1 VSHRECAKATVK
13 VTLTGPDGKVLKVI
27 EGESPDPFDRQFLT
41 LTFEGFFGQ
50 VGSFA
55 IQDIFNNT
63 LWVYVSPTSTFPG
76 FGALSMPPCLIG
88 CGGLPNSPPNGPGL
102 LFFSD
107 DLSNNTSCGVSVVN
121 CVSPVTSG
129 IAYSPL
135 SVSPSLVADA
145 FGFNPG
151 MASFTVSQ
159 SATNVSGSPIT
170 VTVVS
175 LIVAIA
181 GTANPSPT
189 LIPVS
194 LFAFSPPI
202 VWSPGVTITVSV
214 TYIFPYGIPVSSSSR
229 GTIVAL

>member
-1 VSHRECAKATVK
+1 LSHLETVKATVK
-13 VTLTGPDGKVLKVI
+13 VTLTDPEGKVLKVI
-27 EGESPDPFDRQFLT
+27 EGENPDPFDKQFLT
-41 LTFEGFFGQ
+41 LIFEGFFGQ
-50 VGSFA
+50 VGAFA
-55 IQDIFNNT
+55 IQDIFYNT

-88 CGGLPNSPPNGPGL
+88 CGGLPNSPPNGPGF

-107 DLSNNTSCGVSVVN
+107 DLSSSYSCRVSVVY
-121 CVSPVTSG
+121 CDSPVTSG

-135 SVSPSLVADA
+135 RVSPSLVADA
-145 FGFNPG
+145 FGPNPG

-175 LIVAIA
+175 LIAAIA
-181 GTANPSPT
+181 GTANPSPA

-194 LFAFSPPI
+194 LFALSPPL

-214 TYIFPYGIPVSSSSR
+214 TYIFPYGIPVSSSSP
-229 GTIVAL
+229 GSITAV

>member
-1 VSHRECAKATVK
+1 MSCQESIGAKVK

-27 EGESPDPFDRQFLT
+27 EDENPDPFDRQFLM

-50 VGSFA
+50 VGAIS
-55 IQDIFNNT
+55 IQDIFYNT
-63 LWVYVSPTSTFPG
+63 LWVYVSPTSTFLG

-107 DLSNNTSCGVSVVN
+107 DLSSSYSCRVSVVN
-121 CVSPVTSG
+121 CSSPVTSG

-135 SVSPSLVADA
+135 KVSPSFVEDA
-145 FGFNPG
+145 FGPNPG

-175 LIVAIA
+175 LIAAIA
-181 GTANPSPT
+181 GTANPSPA

-194 LFAFSPPI
+194 LFALSPPL

-214 TYIFPYGIPVSSSSR
+214 TYIFPYGIPVSSSSP
-229 GTIVAL
+229 GSITAV